1 MTAVSEHAIEMPTG
15 QPELDRVADAA
26 RSGEVIYL
34 TRGGERVAA
43 VVSVDAAEAM
53 ERSED
58 EADVWAAREALA
70 DPEPSIPLEQVLA
83 ENADVL
89 ASYPDEE
96 R

>member
-1 MTAVSEHAIEMPTG
+1 
-15 QPELDRVADAA
+15 
-26 RSGEVIYL
+26 
-34 TRGGERVAA
+34 
-43 VVSVDAAEAM
+43 M

-58 EADVWAAREALA
+58 DADVWAAREAIA

-89 ASYPDEE
+89 AAYPDGE